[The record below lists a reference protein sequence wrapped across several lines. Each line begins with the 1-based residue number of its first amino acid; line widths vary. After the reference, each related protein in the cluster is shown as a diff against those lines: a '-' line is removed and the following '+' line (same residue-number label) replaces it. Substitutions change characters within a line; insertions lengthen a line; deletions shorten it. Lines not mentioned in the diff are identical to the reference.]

1 MIKYIYNYM
10 NIYIYDYIYIILY
23 IGLYGL
29 YMDYNSLSFLKPLS
43 IREMHIQV
51 TLKQSLDLV
60 RSR

>member
-1 MIKYIYNYM
+1 MNKYIYNYM
-10 NIYIYDYIYIILY
+10 NIYMIIYIILY

>member
-1 MIKYIYNYM
+1 MIT
-10 NIYIYDYIYIILY
+10 YIILY

-51 TLKQSLDLV
+51 PEATGVLAVYFTVASNF
-60 RSR
+60 S